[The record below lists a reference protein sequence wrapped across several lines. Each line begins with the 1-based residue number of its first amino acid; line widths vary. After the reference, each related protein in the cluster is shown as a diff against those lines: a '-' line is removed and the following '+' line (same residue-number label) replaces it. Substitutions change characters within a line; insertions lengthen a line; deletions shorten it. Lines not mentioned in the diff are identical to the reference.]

1 MPARR
6 KRRAGS
12 IGLALAG
19 GGPGG
24 AVYQIGAL
32 RALEEVLEGIDFTDL
47 DIYVG
52 VSAGAVVAAS
62 LANRITPVQMA
73 RAVVGHPAGDEQ
85 LEPEIFFTPSYKEW
99 SRRSLMLPR
108 LFADA
113 VLRFATGGVDHTLL
127 ASLSRLAGALPVSLF
142 DNEPIRRYFERTF
155 TKQGRTDD
163 FRRLRHKLVVVAADL
178 ESGRAIRFGD
188 PGTDHVPISRAVQA
202 STAFPG
208 LYSPVTIDG
217 RECVDGVLLKTLHAS
232 VALDHGVDLLLC
244 INPIV
249 PIDIASGVRRRML
262 KQGVLVERGLP
273 AILSQTFRTLIHS
286 RLEVGMAAYATR
298 YPGAD
303 VLLFEPEPDNY
314 PMFFTNIFSFASRR
328 AVCELAYDT
337 TRRALRQRQADLE
350 RRLARHGVRLRSDV
364 LADDARDIWT
374 GAGIGREET
383 GASPVAEE
391 LERTLTRLETVVAG
405 GRHSGRGRSLR
416 RQR

>member
-1 MPARR
+1 
-6 KRRAGS
+6 
-12 IGLALAG
+12 
-19 GGPGG
+19 
-24 AVYQIGAL
+24 
-32 RALEEVLEGIDFTDL
+32 
-47 DIYVG
+47 
-52 VSAGAVVAAS
+52 
-62 LANRITPVQMA
+62 
-73 RAVVGHPAGDEQ
+73 
-85 LEPEIFFTPSYKEW
+85 
-99 SRRSLMLPR
+99 
-108 LFADA
+108 
-113 VLRFATGGVDHTLL
+113 
-127 ASLSRLAGALPVSLF
+127 
-142 DNEPIRRYFERTF
+142 
-155 TKQGRTDD
+155 
-163 FRRLRHKLVVVAADL
+163 
-178 ESGRAIRFGD
+178 
-188 PGTDHVPISRAVQA
+188 
-202 STAFPG
+202 
-208 LYSPVTIDG
+208 
-217 RECVDGVLLKTLHAS
+217 

-364 LADDARDIWT
+364 LADEARDIWT

-383 GASPVAEE
+383 GASPVTEE

-416 RQR
+416 RQK